1 MIIHTVMPMEL
12 VFPSEPGELRLLACS
27 GRQVLA
33 RRSAIGW
40 CVERLLSSDPAD
52 FLDPR
57 WQPGTPVVGVD
68 AADGPDPALRSD
80 VP

>member
-12 VFPSEPGELRLLACS
+12 VFPSEPAALRLLDCG

-33 RRSAIGW
+33 RRDEAGW

-57 WQPGTPVVGVD
+57 WQPGTPVPGSD
-68 AADGPDPALRSD
+68 AP
-80 VP
+80 